1 MLIERIEYY
10 VRYTSLL
17 DSKLDT
23 TPLKY
28 SSRIFLT
35 KKEAEDF
42 AKSMQSRGMQD
53 IEVKEVRYYY
63 ETGKN

>member
-10 VRYTSLL
+10 IRYTSLL
-17 DSKLDT
+17 DT
-23 TPLKY
+23 TPSKY